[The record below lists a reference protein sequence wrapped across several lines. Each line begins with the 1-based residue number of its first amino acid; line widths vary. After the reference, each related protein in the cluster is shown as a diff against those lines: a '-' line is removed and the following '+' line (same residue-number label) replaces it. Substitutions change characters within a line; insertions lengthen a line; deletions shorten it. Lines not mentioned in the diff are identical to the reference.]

1 MKLTNKDKLFLERL
15 KPLCKDK
22 ELDIILRNGQP
33 PYLAL
38 SPNYGDRIES
48 HFTLTRQGVR
58 WRFQRLFNDIYVSAY
73 ETIYFVESRFGT
85 GLRKQVLEIV
95 KHRVEMRRKLRE
107 MGRL

>member
-15 KPLCKDK
+15 KPLYEEK
-22 ELDIILRNGQP
+22 ELDIRLRSSQP
-33 PYLAL
+33 SYLVL

-48 HFTLTRQGVR
+48 HFKMTRQGVR

-85 GLRKQVLEIV
+85 GLRKQAIEIV
-95 KHRVEMRRKLRE
+95 KQRVELRRKLRE